1 MTRLTGLACAIAFL
15 LLPVNSQNE
24 RFSKYKRVDAYE
36 VRRGILI
43 MPRYSANGQVCMIV
57 AQKDHYVDDVAFLDS
72 TLPREVVAQ
81 IFDELVPPSER
92 GPLTTNDEM
101 ARLSLYAGN
110 SVTSRLDYKNVSL
123 EISRLASS
131 PDDIVAVIQWKGR
144 SCQQD

>member
-1 MTRLTGLACAIAFL
+1 MTRLTGLACAIALSLF
-15 LLPVNSQNE
+15 PVISQNE

-57 AQKDHYVDDVAFLDS
+57 VQKDHYVDDVALLDS
-72 TLPREVVAQ
+72 TVPREVVTQ
-81 IFDELVPPSER
+81 IFDELVPPGER
-92 GPLTTNDEM
+92 GPRTTDDEI

-131 PDDIVAVIQWKGR
+131 PDDIVAVIQWKDR
-144 SCQQD
+144 LCQ